1 MRTTI
6 HEYWGRKLSR
16 RRPGGKLVGFAVGVI
31 VVALALSLY
40 FLFGKNDPGKD
51 AGATVKVAAKSKVLE
66 TWSSGDKEATLAMT
80 RDSLAALPLDPFFL
94 SFNGIAAY
102 YASSDKAEGDEKQ
115 SLLDEA
121 VFSLRKA
128 LAAGGKIPVKA
139 QVEYVLGKSYLR
151 KGLPWYDL
159 AAIYLLKSKT
169 DGYAGNDT
177 EQYLGLAYAGLQDH
191 GKAVQHFEIALKND
205 TSDILML
212 SAAVS
217 YKELGDMEK
226 TAELL
231 SRVTE
236 SATDAVIVQKARFM
250 LGEIAMKKGDFKQA
264 EKIFQTIIGT
274 DPRSADAW
282 YQMGLVCEALKD
294 PIRARA
300 AWRKATSIDPNNIEA
315 RKKLAERL

>member
-1 MRTTI
+1 MRNTI
-6 HEYWGRKLSR
+6 HEYWGRKASR
-16 RRPGGKLVGFAVGVI
+16 RRPVGRLVPFAVGIV

-40 FLFGKNDPGKD
+40 FLFGRDGPGKG
-51 AGATVKVAAKSKVLE
+51 AGVAAKAAAKSKVLE
-66 TWSSGDKEATLAMT
+66 TWSAGDKEATLAMT
-80 RDSLAALPLDPFFL
+80 RDSLAVLPLDPFFL

-102 YASSDKAEGDEKQ
+102 YSSSDKAEGDEKQ

-128 LAAGGKIPVKA
+128 LVSGGKIPVKA
-139 QVEYVLGKSYLR
+139 QVEYVLGKSYLK

-159 AAIYLLKSKT
+159 AAVYLSKSKT

-191 GKAVQHFEIALKND
+191 GKAVQHFEIALKSD

-226 TAELL
+226 TTELL

-236 SATDAVIVQKARFM
+236 SATDAVIVQRARFM
-250 LGEIAMKKGDFKQA
+250 LGDIAMKKGDYTQA

-282 YQMGLVCEALKD
+282 YRMGLVCEALKD

>member
-1 MRTTI
+1 M
-6 HEYWGRKLSR
+6 GR
-16 RRPGGKLVGFAVGVI
+16 LVPFAVGIV

-40 FLFGKNDPGKD
+40 FLFGRDGPGEG
-51 AGATVKVAAKSKVLE
+51 AGAAAKAAAKSKVLE
-66 TWSSGDKEATLAMT
+66 TWSAGDKEATLAMT
-80 RDSLAALPLDPFFL
+80 RDSLAVPPLDPFFL

-102 YASSDKAEGDEKQ
+102 YSSSDKAEGDEKQ
-115 SLLDEA
+115 GLLDEA

-128 LAAGGKIPVKA
+128 LVSGGKIPVKA
-139 QVEYVLGKSYLR
+139 QVEYILGKSYLK

-159 AAIYLLKSKT
+159 AAVYLSKSKT

-226 TAELL
+226 TTELL

-236 SATDAVIVQKARFM
+236 SATDAVIVQRARFM
-250 LGEIAMKKGDFKQA
+250 LGDIAMKKGDFTQA